1 MILKRKTML
10 QKNKTKKPRLLW
22 PLVYFIFWNIS
33 PPIYSDSLT
42 SLFGTY
48 FNLTF
53 HYKTNFYQVP

>member
-10 QKNKTKKPRLLW
+10 QKNKTKKTPFILTSRLLYFLEHFTPYLFW
-22 PLVYFIFWNIS
+22 P
-33 PPIYSDSLT
+33 LT